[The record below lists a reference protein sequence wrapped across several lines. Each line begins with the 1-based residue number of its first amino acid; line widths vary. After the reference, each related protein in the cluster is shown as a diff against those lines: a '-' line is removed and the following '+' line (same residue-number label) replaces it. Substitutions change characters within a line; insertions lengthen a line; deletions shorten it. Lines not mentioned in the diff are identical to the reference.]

1 VTRVGA
7 IDLGTNSTRLLV
19 ADVDPDG
26 RLVEIDRRLTIT
38 GLGRGV
44 DGGGALADD
53 AIGRVRACLDGYRAA
68 LDEHGVRHTLAVA
81 TSAVRD
87 ATNGRAFLAELGRDY
102 GLETRL
108 LDGRQEAELTFR
120 GITSD
125 RVLDAEALVVDIG
138 GGSTELLLGGPDGV
152 SFATS
157 LQLGCVRMTE
167 RFLAADPPALDD
179 VERCAAAV
187 RSLLPPLDA
196 DRAIGVAG
204 TVTTAAAIDLGLPSY
219 DAEQIH
225 GHRLGRA
232 SVAATLDRLAAL
244 TLRERKRVE
253 GLEPERAPVIVGGLT
268 ILREIL
274 FAYDLAEIEA
284 SERDILH
291 GAALAS
297 AESSA

>member
-1 VTRVGA
+1 VTRIGA

-44 DGGGALADD
+44 DGRGALADD

-68 LDEHGVRHTLAVA
+68 LDEHGVPHTLAVA

-87 ATNGRAFLAELGRDY
+87 ATNGRAFLDQLGRDY

-125 RVLDAEALVVDIG
+125 RVLDAETLVVDIG
-138 GGSTELLLGGPDGV
+138 GGSTELLLGGPEGV
-152 SFATS
+152 SFSTS

-167 RFLAADPPALDD
+167 RFLAADPPAVDD

-187 RSLLPPLDA
+187 RSLLPPLEA

-204 TVTTAAAIDLGLPSY
+204 TVTTAAALDLGLPSY

-244 TLRERKRVE
+244 TLRERERVV

-274 FAYDLAEIEA
+274 LAYDLAAIEA